1 MEKSA
6 LSSAK
11 PRILFILHLPP
22 PVHGA
27 AVMGEQI
34 RTSALLPACCEAR
47 FINLSAS
54 ETLEQVGRF
63 SVRKIRPVFR
73 LVDEI
78 RRTVREWKPDLV
90 YMTPSVT
97 MPGLLKDVLA
107 IRAAGRSKRL
117 LHLHNKGVEERQRR
131 FILNILYRMLFQEA
145 HVILL
150 SRLLYPDIRKY
161 VPEKR
166 VSYCANGVRVPS
178 SDRSPGSVPRLL
190 FLSNIIRSKGVSVLI
205 ESCRLLKEKG
215 IAFRC
220 SLAGALS
227 ADYPDDSLSREIRE
241 KGLEG
246 WVVYEGPRHGD
257 EKWASLGRAD
267 VFVHPTL
274 NDCFPLVILEAM
286 GTGLPVVTTDE
297 GAIPEMVRDGEDGLI
312 CPKDDPVAL
321 AAALEQLL
329 ADSALRTRMGASGQ
343 ARYRELF
350 TSEQFEK
357 RFVEILKDA

>member
-6 LSSAK
+6 LSGAK

-34 RTSALLPACCEAR
+34 RTSALLPAYCEAR

-63 SVRKIRPVFR
+63 SVRKFLPVFH
-73 LVDEI
+73 LVGEI
-78 RRTVREWKPDLV
+78 RRTVREWKPNLV

-107 IRAAGRSKRL
+107 VRAAGRSKRL
-117 LHLHNKGVEERQRR
+117 LHLHNKGVEERQGR
-131 FILNILYRMLFQEA
+131 FFLNILYRMLFQDA

-166 VSYCANGVRVPS
+166 VSYCANGIALPLTVRS
-178 SDRSPGSVPRLL
+178 RESVPRLL
-190 FLSNIIRSKGVSVLI
+190 FLSNIIRSKGVSVLL
-205 ESCRLLKEKG
+205 EACRLLNERG
-215 IAFRC
+215 VGFRC
-220 SLAGALS
+220 SLIGALS
-227 ADYPDDSLSREIRE
+227 ADYPGDSLSDEIRE

-246 WVVYEGPRHGD
+246 RVVFDGPLHGK
-257 EKWASLGRAD
+257 EKWDVLAKAD
-267 VFVHPTL
+267 VFVHPTM

-286 GTGLPVVTTDE
+286 GSGLPVVTTDE
-297 GAIPEMVRDGEDGLI
+297 GAIPEMVRDGVDGLI
-312 CPKDDPVAL
+312 CPKGDSKVL
-321 AAALEQLL
+321 ADALERLL
-329 ADSALRTRMGASGQ
+329 SDAALRTQMGESGQ
-343 ARYRELF
+343 ARYRERYTL
-350 TSEQFEK
+350 EQFEK
-357 RFVEILKDA
+357 RFVDILKDA